1 MLKLFNEPKNLLNGK
16 NVVLLCNEGETLF
29 CHRHLVARWLTDKL
43 NIKVVELGRMK
54 EKEQQIQQ

>member
-29 CHRHLVARWLTDKL
+29 CHRHIVARWLTDELKL
-43 NIKVVELGRMK
+43 WLKVRVVQEF
-54 EKEQQIQQ
+54 